1 MSWKTW
7 TLLVASAALVFG
19 TTCVAQSAEETSNL
33 ELVRR
38 AFAQLGDRQ
47 GAQPEATAELESLRL
62 LLRQQ
67 EESLRALLKR
77 QEAMARQSQ
86 ALLDRI
92 GVVLEE
98 RRGQLPQP
106 APVAD
111 RKGEDGFRALFT
123 MNRDGSGVQYL
134 VAAPGMI
141 SSSSP
146 EWSHDGTMIAFDAV
160 PSVGALERA
169 HLIVYA
175 AEGPFQ
181 GTFKDLGCGNTP
193 SWSPNDRRIAY
204 MVNSGNPCG
213 SKPGTWVM
221 DSDGTDREWI
231 CPGWYPRWSP
241 DGRLLCVYAYSG
253 DCLNIVDV
261 GTGKIRKILGEPMKT
276 AFGGATW
283 SPDGERLVFV
293 GTRDGKEHLATVGV
307 DGSPDSIRVL
317 YTEEDRHRSLIGP
330 PSWSPDGKQIV
341 FAIQDTDAR
350 DSKNRRWHHTY
361 LYSISGEVPSA
372 PTLLESAKN
381 GLVNRSMMWSPDS
394 EKIVFSSER

>member
-7 TLLVASAALVFG
+7 TLLVASAALLLG
-19 TTCVAQSAEETSNL
+19 TTCFAQSAEETSHL

-38 AFAQLGDRQ
+38 AFAQLGHRQ

-123 MNRDGSGVQYL
+123 MNRDGSGVEYL

-160 PSVGALERA
+160 PEVGELQKA

-175 AEGPFQ
+175 AEGPFR

-193 SWSPNDRRIAY
+193 SWSPDDRKIAY
-204 MVNSGNPCG
+204 MVNGGNPCG
-213 SKPGTWVM
+213 SKDGTWVM
-221 DSDGTDREWI
+221 DSDGTDRQWI
-231 CPGWYPRWSP
+231 CRGWYPRWSP